1 MHHATLYNN
10 AEPQRQKSSLSDMLR
25 VSESIAIPDS
35 ELEFTFARSGG
46 PGGQNVNKVSSK
58 VHLRWHLS
66 ASPNVPAEV
75 KARIAQHERS
85 RITKLGELLIT
96 SERFRDQA
104 KNIGDCVAK
113 LRAILL
119 RAMHPPKPRMATKP
133 TRASHRRRLE
143 AKRHRSQTKSGRRFT
158 GGE

>member
-1 MHHATLYNN
+1 MI
-10 AEPQRQKSSLSDMLR
+10 R
-25 VSESIAIPDS
+25 VSESISIPDS
-35 ELEFTFARSGG
+35 ELAFTFARSSG

-58 VHLRWHLS
+58 VHLRWNIS

-75 KARIAQHERS
+75 KARIAQHELS

-104 KNIGDCVAK
+104 KNIDDCVAK

-119 RAMHPPKPRMATKP
+119 RALHPPRPRKATKP
-133 TRASHRRRLE
+133 TKAAHRRRLE
-143 AKRHRSQTKSGRRFT
+143 AKRRRSQTKSRRRFT

>member
-1 MHHATLYNN
+1 
-10 AEPQRQKSSLSDMLR
+10 MLR
-25 VSESIAIPDS
+25 VSESISIPDS
-35 ELEFTFARSGG
+35 ELAFTFARSSG

-58 VHLRWHLS
+58 VHLRWNIS

-75 KARIAQHERS
+75 KARIAQHEPS
-85 RITKLGELLIT
+85 RVTKLGELLIT

-104 KNIGDCVAK
+104 KNIDDCVAK

-119 RAMHPPKPRMATKP
+119 RALHPPRPRKATKP
-133 TRASHRRRLE
+133 TKAAHRRRLE
-143 AKRHRSQTKSGRRFT
+143 AKRRRSQTKSRRRFT